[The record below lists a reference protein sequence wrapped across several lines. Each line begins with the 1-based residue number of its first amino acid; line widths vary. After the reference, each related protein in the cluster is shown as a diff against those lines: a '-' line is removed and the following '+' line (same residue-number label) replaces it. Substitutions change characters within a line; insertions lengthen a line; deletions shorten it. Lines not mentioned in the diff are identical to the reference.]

1 MKVESLNIHRISV
14 KLSCGCGV
22 SSDFKDRLC
31 KEPFNPEVD
40 AEMAGT
46 EEAGTVTAVR
56 ATKEYAICKKHTKDP
71 QRSMLEFMM
80 AERLEEAVAEAQKA
94 PAAPQRL
101 IAGVPMAPSEN
112 FDGEA
117 VQKVAGLAGPKRP
130 PIVKTIK
137 RNQEQLAAAGAA
149 VDRELAGVAEEESG
163 VSFDAPAQ
171 SLDQLLDDSDP
182 TENKNLTQAKD

>member
-1 MKVESLNIHRISV
+1 MKVESLSIHRISV

-22 SSDFKDRLC
+22 IADFKDRLC
-31 KEPFNPEVD
+31 KEPFAPLPNKEGEEVV
-40 AEMAGT
+40 
-46 EEAGTVTAVR
+46 EASKV
-56 ATKEYAICKKHTKDP
+56 YDICKKHAKDP

-101 IAGVPMAPSEN
+101 VAGVPMAPTEN

-117 VQKVAGLAGPKRP
+117 VQKVAALAGPKRP

-149 VDRELAGVAEEESG
+149 VDRELAGVAAEESG
-163 VSFDAPAQ
+163 VAFAADGPAQ

>member
-1 MKVESLNIHRISV
+1 
-14 KLSCGCGV
+14 
-22 SSDFKDRLC
+22 
-31 KEPFNPEVD
+31 
-40 AEMAGT
+40 
-46 EEAGTVTAVR
+46 
-56 ATKEYAICKKHTKDP
+56 
-71 QRSMLEFMM
+71 M
-80 AERLEEAVAEAQKA
+80 AERLEEAVAEAGEA
-94 PAAPQRL
+94 RRLQRL

-137 RNQEQLAAAGAA
+137 RNQERVAAGAA
-149 VDRELAGVAEEESG
+149 VDRELAGVAEEEAG

-182 TENKNLTQAKD
+182 RTPRTRLDSGQGLGQPSIQLFKTRRPKTPAPTFRYRKRLSQRPQRPQLVIGAPPLAAEKGDNPLHSHHGGGIDAHLGGFGDSK

>member
-1 MKVESLNIHRISV
+1 
-14 KLSCGCGV
+14 
-22 SSDFKDRLC
+22 
-31 KEPFNPEVD
+31 
-40 AEMAGT
+40 MAGT

-117 VQKVAGLAGPKRP
+117 VQKVAGLAGRNVRLSSRP
-130 PIVKTIK
+130 LRGI
-137 RNQEQLAAAGAA
+137 R
-149 VDRELAGVAEEESG
+149 S
-163 VSFDAPAQ
+163 
-171 SLDQLLDDSDP
+171 SLPQP
-182 TENKNLTQAKD
+182 GRRLTGSWLV